1 MQLLRLKMQILIN
14 MDILVMELDLIEDN
28 VFHFQMVNLVKI
40 FGADMSSSAHINN
53 KEKDILVMLLKKN
66 TYKKIQ

>member
-1 MQLLRLKMQILIN
+1 